1 MVEQIQNKRKKKIL
15 IEKGIQ
21 KKTINDMVA
30 KNQWKKEEKNV
41 SFFLN
46 FG

>member
-1 MVEQIQNKRKKKIL
+1 MVEQIQNKRKKNTDRKRNTK
-15 IEKGIQ
+15 ETHKR
-21 KKTINDMVA
+21 DMVA